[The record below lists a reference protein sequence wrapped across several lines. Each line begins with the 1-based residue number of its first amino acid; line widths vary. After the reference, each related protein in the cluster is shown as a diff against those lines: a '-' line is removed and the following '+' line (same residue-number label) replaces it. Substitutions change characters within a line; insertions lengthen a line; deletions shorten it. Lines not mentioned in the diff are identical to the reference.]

1 MVSTRRKPAS
11 KSTAVVNETTENEA
25 TGNHNAIAMTNQ
37 LEVTTTESG
46 VDLSTSSL
54 LNSIVASDG
63 IHQVSCNSSS
73 SSGSNSDNST
83 VETTT
88 VTTTKSLPPSP
99 PLAVALTTSKANDS
113 TITSSSLSL
122 SNTTVMHPTTSKSVP
137 KKKPSKPL
145 KPSLKHTSAFTTSS
159 RRNTPSPGSLFT
171 SSSLS
176 PTKRSAFG
184 ITSSAHTRS
193 NAGTAELLKG
203 VEAHI
208 VGKATVGG
216 VTTKHQQSSKGFT
229 GNVMIGKNATKQAQ
243 KDNKDG
249 ILTIRNGVSVRKI
262 IMNTGTLY
270 IDLSTHRAEFVRT
283 K

>member
-1 MVSTRRKPAS
+1 MS
-11 KSTAVVNETTENEA
+11 
-25 TGNHNAIAMTNQ
+25 GNHDTIGSNSK
-37 LEVTTTESG
+37 LEVITESG

-54 LNSIVASDG
+54 LDSIVTSNG

-73 SSGSNSDNST
+73 NSSNSDNST

-88 VTTTKSLPPSP
+88 VATKSPAPT
-99 PLAVALTTSKANDS
+99 LALGLAATLTMNDNS
-113 TITSSSLSL
+113 TTAI
-122 SNTTVMHPTTSKSVP
+122 HPTTSKIVP
-137 KKKPSKPL
+137 KKKASKPL
-145 KPSLKHTSAFTTSS
+145 KPSLKHTSAFSSSS
-159 RRNTPSPGSLFT
+159 RRNTPSPGSLFA
-171 SSSLS
+171 SSSSAVS

-203 VEAHI
+203 VETN
-208 VGKATVGG
+208 VFGKATIGG
-216 VTTKHQQSSKGFT
+216 VTTKTQPTTKGFS
-229 GNVMIGKNATKQAQ
+229 GNVMIGKNAGKQSQ

-249 ILTIRNGVSVRKI
+249 IITIRNGLSVRKI

-270 IDLSTHRAEFVRT
+270 IDVSTHRAEFVRT